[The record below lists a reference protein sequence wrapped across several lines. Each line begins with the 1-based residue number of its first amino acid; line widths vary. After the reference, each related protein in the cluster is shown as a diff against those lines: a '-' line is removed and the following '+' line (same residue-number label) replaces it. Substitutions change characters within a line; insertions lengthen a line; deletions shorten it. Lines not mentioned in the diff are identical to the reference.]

1 MSITI
6 KSLLAQKKQVLLC
19 ETHDSSSTEII
30 RNVTGDGGQS
40 FDGLWISGLTQTT
53 YLGVPDTEL
62 ISPLHRATLIAL
74 DANLQQRKTRRSL
87 CTVFDADNGGDV
99 ADIPALLA
107 VLALVG
113 VSMII
118 IEDKSVSEPGQKV
131 NSLAAKSDS
140 QAQADMHEFADVIRA
155 FKSSP
160 GRKNMMVTARIES
173 FTVRHAKADEAEER
187 NSVQE
192 ALNDALE
199 RAEVYREAGAD
210 AIMIHSKSSAPD
222 EILSFLTEYRSR
234 DSVTPLVVVP
244 TTYSSTVKTALYD
257 AGANVMIYA
266 NHLMRGKIH
275 AAGKLSDKILGENP
289 DLFSRDPELSA
300 CLEARNFGCLL
311 RKLWQRRYWGQESKE
326 GQMYR
331 IIITTY
337 ASENMKG
344 VVKDLLEG
352 ELSGCE
358 ADDRIIPVKDLLK
371 INGLQVSA
379 VEDLVA

>member
-6 KSLLAQKKQVLLC
+6 KSLLAQKKQVSLC

-30 RNVTGDGGQS
+30 RNVTGDGGQP
-40 FDGLWISGLTQTT
+40 FDGLWISSLTQTT
-53 YLGVPDTEL
+53 YLSVPDTEL

-74 DANLQQRKTRRSL
+74 DANLQQRKTRRPL
-87 CTVFDADNGGDV
+87 CTVFDADNGGDI

-140 QAQADMHEFADVIRA
+140 QDQADMHEFAHVIRA
-155 FKSSP
+155 FKSTP
-160 GRKNMMVTARIES
+160 GREDMIVTARIES
-173 FTVRHAKADEAEER
+173 FTVRHAKSDEAEER
-187 NSVQE
+187 LSVQE
-192 ALNDALE
+192 ALNDALK

-210 AIMIHSKSSAPD
+210 AIMIHSKSRDPD
-222 EILSFLTEYRSR
+222 EILFFLTEYRSR
-234 DSVTPLVVVP
+234 DPVTPLVVVP
-244 TTYSSTVKTALYD
+244 TTYSSTMKTSLYN

-266 NHLMRGKIH
+266 NNLMRAKIR

-326 GQMYR
+326 AQMYR
-331 IIITTY
+331 IITTTY

-352 ELSGCE
+352 ELSSCE